1 MIYQK
6 KFKLFYEKKM
16 KVVILAGGYGSRL
29 SEYTKT
35 IPKPMVKVLG
45 KPIIQRIIDH
55 YISYGHYE
63 FYIALGYKGNELK
76 NYFIKKKFPK
86 KVKINLVDTGK
97 NTMTGGRLKRLQKYL
112 DDTFLMTYGDGLSNV
127 NLNKLINF
135 HKRSGKLFTLTAVR
149 PPARFGSIKIK
160 GNYVNYFKEKNNLDE
175 GWINGGFFVIE
186 PNFIEYIKNDNTF
199 LEREPFEKLTKKKE
213 LVAYKHKGFWQCM
226 DTLRDKEI
234 LEKKLKEKNF
244 IK

>member
-1 MIYQK
+1 
-6 KFKLFYEKKM
+6 M